1 MFISVQFFKS
11 YWYSSLSPSVLS
23 EVMCGCAQ
31 SQSEN
36 KHLFIKKKKKTL
48 NIHNIH
54 MKKGIKEIGPV
65 GSFVSWS
72 LKYSLD
78 RRLKKENKMLWEG
91 GAGLERGG
99 ALAVMSQQQLVIFSL
114 RGRGQGR
121 GRAAIGAQR

>member
-1 MFISVQFFKS
+1 MRSCVGVPIRNLKISIC
-11 YWYSSLSPSVLS
+11 SL
-23 EVMCGCAQ
+23 
-31 SQSEN
+31 
-36 KHLFIKKKKKTL
+36 KKTL

-54 MKKGIKEIGPV
+54 TKKGIKEIGPV

-78 RRLKKENKMLWEG
+78 RRLKKENKLWEG
-91 GAGLERGG
+91 GAGLKRGR

>member
-1 MFISVQFFKS
+1 
-11 YWYSSLSPSVLS
+11 
-23 EVMCGCAQ
+23 
-31 SQSEN
+31 
-36 KHLFIKKKKKTL
+36 
-48 NIHNIH
+48 

-91 GAGLERGG
+91 GAGLKRGG